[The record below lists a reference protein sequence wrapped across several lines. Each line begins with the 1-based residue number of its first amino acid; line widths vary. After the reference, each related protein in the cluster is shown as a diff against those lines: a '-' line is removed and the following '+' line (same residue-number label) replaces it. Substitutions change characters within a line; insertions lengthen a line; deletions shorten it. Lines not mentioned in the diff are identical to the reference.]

1 MKELLLLCAG
11 AHGRTALE
19 ILRNDSSIRV
29 AGFLDDRPE
38 ATLSNLRHRG
48 PLSQLEQLTPD
59 AAFVGLGNIRWLK
72 QRNHLFDRAEKAG
85 FEMVSAV
92 HSHAFVCPSARCG
105 SGLFLGPMSLIHANA
120 RVGRN
125 VCIYSGCAVEHDA
138 ILGDHVFLGPG
149 VHLGG
154 SARIEEGAYLSLGSK
169 IGWGVKVGA
178 YSLVA
183 AGAVVLQ
190 DVPAGAVVMGVPA
203 RITSTAAEWLDRQ
216 EDRT

>member
-19 ILRNDSSIRV
+19 ILRTDPGLTV
-29 AGFLDDRPE
+29 AGFLDDQAQARLAE
-38 ATLSNLRHRG
+38 LAHLG
-48 PLSQLEQLTPD
+48 PLSQLEQRVPG
-59 AAFVGLGNIRWLK
+59 AAFVGLGNIRWLQ
-72 QRNHLFDRAEKAG
+72 QRNQLFERAEKAG

-92 HSHAFVCPSARCG
+92 HSRAFVCPSAQCG
-105 SGLFLGPMSLIHANA
+105 SGLFLGPMSLVHANA

-125 VCIYSGCAVEHDA
+125 VCIYSGSAVEHDA
-138 ILGDHVFLGPG
+138 HLSDHVFLGPG

-154 SARIEEGAYLSLGSK
+154 SARLEEGAYLSLGAK
-169 IGWGVKVGA
+169 IAWGVQVGA

-190 DVPAGAVVMGVPA
+190 DVPAGAVVMGTPA
-203 RITSTAAEWLDRQ
+203 RVVGTVQEWLERQ
-216 EDRT
+216 EGKT